1 MTPTPPRPR
10 TAAQRDAARRN
21 GANSRGPTTEEGKAR
36 SRGNALKH
44 GFRGDGTVLPE
55 EMRAELEAE
64 ILTFTRVL
72 KPRDEVEQ
80 RLVERAALASVRFL
94 WIAHAEHQAVAEGRR
109 TAIARWDAERAAE
122 RRRWAEILEPA
133 GPGTETTPRPN
144 PAEALAALLQT
155 GDGCRWLSARWRA
168 LGAILESRGW
178 DGAEAL
184 RAARL
189 RGRSTAGAR
198 PMDGAALRAFWA
210 DVAAA
215 RASTPAGAAA
225 RQRLRGWIAERR
237 RALRRRARRLW
248 QTIDGPNR
256 AAAPAL
262 AACDPSPEAVRRAR
276 HYSDA
281 ERMGRLSLAAL
292 DARRRAAR
300 AAQRDG
306 IEPEA
311 FAPGARGF
319 AGETLERM
327 PGDSGVSPTKLRA
340 PGVGSLDPMPGPAA
354 VGRDGP
360 PPSVDSVAAMPA
372 PAAEAPDEPAGPD
385 APEGPNA
392 PAPAPASARYQT
404 NPAPPKSLP
413 EKGLCAAQTPGGGVS
428 DSDPS
433 VPPMGACWLDHP
445 HPTPGGVRFL
455 AGRADGG

>member
-1 MTPTPPRPR
+1 MTPTQPRPR

-55 EMRAELEAE
+55 EMRTELEAE
-64 ILTFTRVL
+64 ICTFVRVL

-133 GPGTETTPRPN
+133 GPGTEATPRPN

-168 LGAILESRGW
+168 LGEILATRGW

-184 RAARL
+184 RVARL
-189 RGRSTAGAR
+189 RGRSTAGTR

-225 RQRLRGWIAERR
+225 RERLRGWITDRR

-306 IEPEA
+306 IEPA
-311 FAPGARGF
+311 DVDRDAAPSAS
-319 AGETLERM
+319 AL
-327 PGDSGVSPTKLRA
+327 PPD
-340 PGVGSLDPMPGPAA
+340 GSACPHEMPGPADVA
-354 VGRDGP
+354 P
-360 PPSVDSVAAMPA
+360 PVAPRTPPEMPM
-372 PAAEAPDEPAGPD
+372 PG
-385 APEGPNA
+385 GPNDAA
-392 PAPAPASARYQT
+392 PTPVNASSQT
-404 NPAPPKSLP
+404 NPAPPKSCSYH
-413 EKGLCAAQTPGGGVS
+413 ELCASGALGDAALEGTPPGVPASSAFSFGSSDLDPRGEVRLLVRPEGGG
-428 DSDPS
+428 
-433 VPPMGACWLDHP
+433 
-445 HPTPGGVRFL
+445 
-455 AGRADGG
+455 